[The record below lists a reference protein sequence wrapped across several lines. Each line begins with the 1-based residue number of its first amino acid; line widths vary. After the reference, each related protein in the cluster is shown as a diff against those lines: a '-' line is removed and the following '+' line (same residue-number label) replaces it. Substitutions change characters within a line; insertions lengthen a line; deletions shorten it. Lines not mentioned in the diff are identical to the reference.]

1 MRIEVAPT
9 EPEVL
14 CFGEILWDFLPT
26 GRFAGGAPFNVA
38 YHLQHLGIAARVIS
52 AVGSDPLGDELLDYL
67 ALREVDAHG
76 VKRHPFLPTGTVTAS
91 VGAQGD
97 ATYTIA
103 APVAWDEIALTDQ
116 TRAVVENCRA
126 LVFGSLAQRLS
137 VNRQTLDE
145 LLTLLPSRAERVFDV
160 NLRSPFDDVELVA
173 RYAKHATL
181 LKLND
186 REAQRLAA
194 LSGEEANSEEA
205 QARALA
211 KRFGCARVCITAGD
225 RGAGILEEGQW
236 TWSVGE
242 RVSVVDTI
250 GAGDA
255 FLAALVASRLRN
267 TPTTEGLREAC
278 RLGEWVASQKGATP
292 EYRR

>member
-1 MRIEVAPT
+1 MRIEVAPI

-52 AVGSDPLGDELLDYL
+52 AVGSDLLGEELLDYL
-67 ALREVDAHG
+67 ALREVDTHG
-76 VKRHPFLPTGTVTAS
+76 VKRHPFLPTGTVTAKL
-91 VGAQGD
+91 GAQGD

-103 APVAWDEIALTDQ
+103 APVAWDEIELTEQ
-116 TRAVVENCRA
+116 TRAVVQNCRA
-126 LVFGSLAQRLS
+126 LVFGSLAQRS
-137 VNRQTLDE
+137 SANRRTLDE
-145 LLTLLPSRAERVFDV
+145 LLDALPSRAECVFDV
-160 NLRSPFDDVELVA
+160 NLRPPFDDLELVA
-173 RYAKHATL
+173 RYAQRATL

-186 REAQRLAA
+186 REATRLAA
-194 LSGEEANSEEA
+194 LPGEEAN
-205 QARALA
+205 ARALA

-225 RGAGILEEGQW
+225 RGAGILEKDKW
-236 TWSVGE
+236 TWSAGE
-242 RVSVVDTI
+242 HVAVIDTV

-255 FLAALVASRLRN
+255 FLAALVASRLRT
-267 TPTTEGLREAC
+267 TPTSEGLREAC

-292 EYRR
+292 EYPR